1 MSTKKGIQTSN
12 AKPAMPKRQNLK
24 TKTVIQSL
32 AHELWLEKR
41 AILGEA
47 EVAWLVDGR
56 LRDQLDGLTNEQV
69 LRVKR
74 VLLATKKV
82 ATRRM
87 AVGAV

>member
-1 MSTKKGIQTSN
+1 
-12 AKPAMPKRQNLK
+12 MPKRQNLK
-24 TKTVIQSL
+24 NKTVIQSL

-56 LRDQLDGLTNEQV
+56 LRDQLDRLTNEQL

-87 AVGAV
+87 TVGAV